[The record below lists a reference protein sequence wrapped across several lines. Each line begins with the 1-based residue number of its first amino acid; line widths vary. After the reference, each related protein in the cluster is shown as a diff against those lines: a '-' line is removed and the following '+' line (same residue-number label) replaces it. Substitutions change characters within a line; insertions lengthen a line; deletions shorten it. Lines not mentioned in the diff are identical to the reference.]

1 VTAPRAVRQPWLRAV
16 PPVTAAP
23 AAPPAAKVEYSEEED
38 QALVDAAARGDNKVA
53 AKLYDRLIGVVNRSL
68 FRIFGR
74 RETNHDDLV
83 QATFEQIIVT
93 LAKGRFGGPCNLSAW
108 ASSITWHVALKSLR
122 SQRRERRVLSWG
134 EDPSKELSVAAPHS
148 DLEQS
153 VGLRKDIARIRAEL
167 VDMDPGKAEAFLLHD
182 VFGHD
187 LAEIAALTNVTV
199 SAAQSRLVR
208 GRKELYARLEEK
220 GLRNKPVK
228 PTDKGGSDGTE

>member
-1 VTAPRAVRQPWLRAV
+1 V
-16 PPVTAAP
+16 
-23 AAPPAAKVEYSEEED
+23 AKVEYTEADD
-38 QALVDAAARGDNKVA
+38 QALVDAAARGDTKVA
-53 AKLYDRLIGVVNRSL
+53 AKLYDRLVGVVNRSL

-108 ASSITWHVALKSLR
+108 ASSVTWHVALKYLR

-134 EDPSKELSVAAPHS
+134 EDPGHELSVAAPHA
-148 DLEQS
+148 DVEQS

-167 VDMDPGKAEAFLLHD
+167 VEMDPGKAEAFLLHD

-187 LAEIAALTNVTV
+187 LAEIAVLTNVSV
-199 SAAQSRLVR
+199 AAAQSRLVR
-208 GRKELYARLEEK
+208 GRKELYARLEDQ
-220 GLRNKPVK
+220 GLRALKTK
-228 PTDKGGSDGTE
+228 KGGSDGTD